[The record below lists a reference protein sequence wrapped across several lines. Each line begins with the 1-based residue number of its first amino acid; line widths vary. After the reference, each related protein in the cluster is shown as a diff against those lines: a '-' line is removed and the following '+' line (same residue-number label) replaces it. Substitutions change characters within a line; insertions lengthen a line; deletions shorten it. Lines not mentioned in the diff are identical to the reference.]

1 MSTIITRN
9 KQDESLK
16 WRFHLFLLSIT
27 LLVTIIAFYHTV
39 QSIVAIWYRSDTF
52 AHGFLILPIVVWLIF
67 EKRKTL
73 LLSSP
78 GFDKIVFVIIPIIS
92 VIWLLSRLI
101 GVAVV
106 EQFSFIT
113 IIILQ
118 IWALLGREVFKI
130 ILFPALFLY
139 FSVPV
144 GEDLVQPM
152 IEFTADFTV
161 GLLRLTGIPVFREGT
176 FFSLPSG
183 NWSVV
188 EACSGVRYLIASVT
202 LGVLYAYLTYQK
214 LYKRVIFIAFS
225 ILIPIIAN
233 GLRAFLIV
241 MIGHFSGMK
250 LATGIDHIIYGWVFF
265 GIVISIMF
273 IIGAWWRDPIDNSK
287 VYMEKPSPFKN
298 VESKGKQIFL
308 TTLVI
313 FITISGPLSYA
324 SINALDDSVTITLDI
339 PIGRSNWRPTST
351 SYWSWRPHVVGA
363 SSEYFQFYEY
373 NGKHIG
379 LYVGNYSGNSSKGE
393 LVNSQNRLVSQDNNI
408 WSIMDNSKINITID
422 SKVFTGKQS
431 VIKSRGDNLLVWQ
444 FYRVGDYYTSNNY
457 IAKFLEAMLLITKLE
472 RNGSYIILSTDYEVS
487 KESAINN
494 LNGFILDVPYL

>member
-1 MSTIITRN
+1 MPTTIKTN
-9 KQDESLK
+9 KQDESLM
-16 WRFHLFLLSIT
+16 WHFHLFLLSIT
-27 LLVTIIAFYHTV
+27 LLVTIIAFYHTA
-39 QSIVAIWYRSDTF
+39 QSIVGIWYRSETF
-52 AHGFLILPIVVWLIF
+52 AHGFLIIPIVIWLIF

-73 LLSSP
+73 ALTSP
-78 GFDKIVFVIIPIIS
+78 SFDKTVFLIIPIIS
-92 VIWLLSRLI
+92 VIWLLSRLV

-106 EQFSFIT
+106 EQFAFVS

-118 IWALLGREVFKI
+118 IWALLGRDVFKI
-130 ILFPALFLY
+130 ILFPVLFLF
-139 FSVPV
+139 FSIPV

-214 LYKRVIFIAFS
+214 LYKRIIFIAFS

-250 LATGIDHIIYGWVFF
+250 LATGVDHIIYGWVFF

-273 IIGAWWRDPIDNSK
+273 IIGAWWRDPIDTTNENTDK
-287 VYMEKPSPFKN
+287 ISPFKN
-298 VESKGKQIFL
+298 AESNGKQILL
-308 TTLVI
+308 TTIII
-313 FITISGPLSYA
+313 FVTISGPLSYA
-324 SINALDDSVTITLDI
+324 SITALDKSVTKTLDI
-339 PIGRSNWRPTST
+339 PIGRSNWKPTST
-351 SYWSWRPHVVGA
+351 SYWSWRPHIVGA

-373 NGKHIG
+373 NGKRIG

-393 LVNSQNRLVSQDNNI
+393 LVNSLNVLVSQDNHI
-408 WSIMDNSKINITID
+408 WSIKDASKVNLSIDNE
-422 SKVFTGKQS
+422 VFTGKQS
-431 VIKSRGDNLLVWQ
+431 VIKSRRDNLLVWQ
-444 FYRVGDYYTSNNY
+444 YYRVGDFYTSNNY
-457 IAKFLEAMLLITKLE
+457 IAKLLEAMLLITTLE

-494 LNGFILDVPYL
+494 LNDFILDIPHL

>member
-1 MSTIITRN
+1 MPIIINEN
-9 KQDESLK
+9 KHEKSVAWTFPLI
-16 WRFHLFLLSIT
+16 LLSII
-27 LLVTIIAFYHTV
+27 LIVTIIAFYHTA
-39 QSIVAIWYRSDTF
+39 QSIVEIWYRSDTF
-52 AHGFLILPIVVWLIF
+52 AHGFLIVPIVVWLIF
-67 EKRKTL
+67 EKRKQL
-73 LLSSP
+73 LLSNP
-78 GFDKIVFVIIPIIS
+78 GFDKTVLLIIPIIS
-92 VIWLLSRLI
+92 LIWLLSRLI

-106 EQFSFIT
+106 EQFSFVS

-118 IWALLGREVFKI
+118 IWALLGRDVFKI
-130 ILFPALFLY
+130 LLFPLLFLF

-214 LYKRVIFIAFS
+214 LYKRIIFIAFS

-233 GLRAFLIV
+233 GLRAFMIV

-250 LATGIDHIIYGWVFF
+250 LATGVDHIIYGWVFF

-273 IIGAWWRDPIDNSK
+273 IIGAWWRDPIDTTNENTDK
-287 VYMEKPSPFKN
+287 ITPFKN
-298 VESKGKQIFL
+298 VESKGKQILLTIIFIFL
-308 TTLVI
+308 TIL
-313 FITISGPLSYA
+313 GPLSYA
-324 SINALDDSVTITLDI
+324 SINALDNSVTKTLDI
-339 PIGRSNWRPTST
+339 PIGRNNWKPTST
-351 SYWSWRPHVVGA
+351 SYWSWRPHVLGA

-373 NGKHIG
+373 NGKRIG

-393 LVNSQNRLVSQDNNI
+393 LVNSLNMLVSQDNHI
-408 WSIMDNSKINITID
+408 WSIKDASKVNLSINSE
-422 SKVFTGKQS
+422 VFTGKQS

-444 FYRVGDYYTSNNY
+444 FYRVGNFYTSNNY
-457 IAKFLEAMLLITKLE
+457 IAKLLEAMLLITTLE
-472 RNGSYIILSTDYEVS
+472 KNGSYIILSTDFEVS

-494 LNGFILDVPYL
+494 MNDFILDIPHL